1 MFSTGT
7 KTPAVWPALGEHLLH
22 RVHQVLAIEPDLE
35 ALGIDGPFSKQISS
49 PGHFQTHSGGRA
61 IERGQPRF
69 GGLFAGGFV
78 GIDVAVGV
86 YRRQTIWGFVVVQ
99 GDDGQLAGF
108 LVLMLGADRLV
119 GTAITQPELPPA
131 DVATCQGDGAQRCT
145 TRALTT
151 LALHH
156 QQLAVR
162 HFSGAV
168 ELLGEPGDEVEV
180 RLAELICARHYRVN
194 RAHRRPAVA
203 CRHILDDAGQAHPF
217 PTAAARGLATAT
229 HVAGFT
235 PDHQRIG
242 WAGQLDLIHGVTPK
256 TG

>member
-7 KTPAVWPALGEHLLH
+7 KSPAVWPALGEHLLH

-108 LVLMLGADRLV
+108 LVLVLGADSLV
-119 GTAITQPELPPA
+119 RAAITQPELPAA
-131 DVATCQGDGAQRCT
+131 DVAAGQGDGAQRRAA
-145 TRALTT
+145 RALTA

-162 HFSGAV
+162 NLGGAV
-168 ELLGEPGDEVEV
+168 ELLGEPGDKVEV
-180 RLAELICARHYRVN
+180 GFAELVRARHHGVD
-194 RAHRRPAVA
+194 RAHRRPAVT
-203 CRHILDDAGQAHPF
+203 RSYVLDDAGQAHTF
-217 PTAAARGLATAT
+217 PTAAARGLAAPA
-229 HVAGFT
+229 HVAGFA
-235 PDHQRIG
+235 PDH
-242 WAGQLDLIHGVTPK
+242 
-256 TG
+256 

>member
-35 ALGIDGPFSKQISS
+35 ALGIDGPFIKQISS

-108 LVLMLGADRLV
+108 LVLVLGADSLV
-119 GTAITQPELPPA
+119 RAAITQPELPAA

-145 TRALTT
+145 TRALSSF
-151 LALHH
+151 ALHH
-156 QQLAVR
+156 QQMAVR
-162 HFSGAV
+162 HFGGAAI
-168 ELLGEPGDEVEV
+168 
-180 RLAELICARHYRVN
+180 AEEHFDARSTAVQRHCAVTI
-194 RAHRRPAVA
+194 V
-203 CRHILDDAGQAHPF
+203 DAQF
-217 PTAAARGLATAT
+217 K
-229 HVAGFT
+229 V
-235 PDHQRIG
+235 
-242 WAGQLDLIHGVTPK
+242 V
-256 TG
+256 